1 MSDLQERSKKGALYT
16 VSCIACG
23 KSFEYANKLQQHLRW
38 RGQPLWKK
46 AMRRR
51 HLAIKKLAAQSGLV
65 VL

>member
-1 MSDLQERSKKGALYT
+1 MSELRERSKKGALFR

-23 KSFEYANKLQQHLRW
+23 KPFEWENKLQQHLRW

-46 AMRRR
+46 AMGRR
-51 HLAIKKLAAQSGLV
+51 HLAVKKLAAQSGLV